1 MRCRTSLLPLALAGQ
16 LIADPLRAQSTE
28 WTSVEQGATW
38 YSLIVDQAITER
50 AALWFDGQWRRM
62 GLGTDPQQVLL
73 RSGLLVTVA
82 PGARV
87 GAGYAWVATA
97 PYGETPSAN
106 PVREH
111 RAWQQ
116 LTMSQRVGRLG
127 VTHRYRWEQRWLAPV
142 LPEGTGPWAY
152 QQRARYLVRAE
163 GNLPV
168 LRRAGSAVLGFAWNE
183 LLLPIG
189 HGDAT
194 LRVTQNRLGAG
205 IGIPLDARQRLE
217 VGYMNLWNALA
228 ARGVNEFNHTL
239 TVSLVRSTT
248 R

>member
-38 YSLIVDQAITER
+38 YSVVVDQAITER
-50 AALWFDGQWRRM
+50 AALVFDGQWRRM
-62 GLGTDPQQVLL
+62 GLGAEPQQVLL

-82 PGARV
+82 PGVRV
-87 GAGYAWVATA
+87 GGGYAWVATA
-97 PYGETPSAN
+97 PYGEAPSAT

-116 LTMSQRVGRLG
+116 LSMSQRIGRLG
-127 VTHRYRWEQRWLAPV
+127 VTHRYRLEQRWLAPV
-142 LPEGTGPWAY
+142 LPEGTGPRAY
-152 QQRARYLVRAE
+152 QQRARYLVRVQ
-163 GNLPV
+163 GDLPV
-168 LRRAGSAVLGFAWNE
+168 LRLAGSSMLGFAWNE

-205 IGIPLDARQRLE
+205 IGIPLDSRRRLE

-239 TVSLVRSTT
+239 TVSLVWSAT